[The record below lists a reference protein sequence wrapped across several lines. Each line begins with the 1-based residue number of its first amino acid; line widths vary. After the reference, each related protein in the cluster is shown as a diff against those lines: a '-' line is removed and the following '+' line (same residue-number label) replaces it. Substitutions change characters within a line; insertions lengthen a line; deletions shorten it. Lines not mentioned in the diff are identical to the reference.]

1 LVALNQL
8 IEAHTSKP
16 HAAGAEV
23 SNASHHPSIPGLATM
38 PSETVSSKCDHR
50 IDVLRGMALLMIF
63 VDHIPGNVLSLVT
76 LHNFGFSDAAEVFV
90 LLAGIDAGL
99 W

>member
-1 LVALNQL
+1 
-8 IEAHTSKP
+8 
-16 HAAGAEV
+16 
-23 SNASHHPSIPGLATM
+23 
-38 PSETVSSKCDHR
+38 
-50 IDVLRGMALLMIF
+50 MIF

>member
-1 LVALNQL
+1 
-8 IEAHTSKP
+8 
-16 HAAGAEV
+16 
-23 SNASHHPSIPGLATM
+23 M

-76 LHNFGFSDAAEVFV
+76 LHNFASTSSRSACS
-90 LLAGIDAGL
+90 
-99 W
+99 